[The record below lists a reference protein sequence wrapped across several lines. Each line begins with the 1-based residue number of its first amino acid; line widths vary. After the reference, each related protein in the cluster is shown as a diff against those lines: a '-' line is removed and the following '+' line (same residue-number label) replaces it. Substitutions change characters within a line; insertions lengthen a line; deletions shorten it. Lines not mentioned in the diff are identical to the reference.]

1 MIKTLCDMHMTL
13 VGLFLPHYAVSLIRF
28 FETLVVFVLYTVVS
42 VVFLLVFQ
50 FILDT

>member
-28 FETLVVFVLYTVVS
+28 FETLVVFVLYTVV
-42 VVFLLVFQ
+42 FLLMFQ